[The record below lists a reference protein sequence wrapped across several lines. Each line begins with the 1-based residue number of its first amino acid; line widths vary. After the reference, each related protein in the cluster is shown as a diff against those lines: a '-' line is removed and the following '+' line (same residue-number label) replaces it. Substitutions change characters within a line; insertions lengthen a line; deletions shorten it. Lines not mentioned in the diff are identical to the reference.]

1 VHGHEVAY
9 VRAGRGPKLLL
20 LHGLGC
26 DHRTWLPVLSEL
38 SRHFTVIAP
47 DLLGHG
53 RSAKPRADYSVAGYA
68 NGVRDLLTVLG
79 VDRVTVVG
87 HSLGGGVALQFA
99 YQFPERVERLCL
111 VSSGGIGAEVSML
124 LRLVSLPVTTPLLA
138 AMTTLPVRR
147 FGSAALSLLARTRL
161 TRFRDAGELGR
172 IYEQL
177 GDPATRLAFRS
188 VVRGVIDWQGQI
200 ITLAD
205 RAYLAAQMPMCVV
218 WGEHDPVIPSAHAQV
233 AAEHLPAARTGTTP
247 AGSQASCASSSPR
260 PRRRATTPD
269 GGERFSAAGRRP
281 SSRRYRW
288 LWRAD
293 PGGSEP
299 RTTDDGALGGLPKL
313 DLPLFLRAVVGFVPT
328 VLPGQDPAPV
338 FREVCDAQ
346 EPDSAVQSGRSGD
359 VPRVRRVRSRGRRSL
374 ALCAPGGERRVRVPQ
389 R

>member
-1 VHGHEVAY
+1 MHGHEVAY

-26 DHRTWLPVLSEL
+26 DHQTWLPVLSEL

-53 RSAKPRADYSVAGYA
+53 RSAKPRADYSIAGYA

-111 VSSGGIGAEVSML
+111 VSSGGIAAEVSML

-147 FGSAALSLLARTRL
+147 CGSVALGLLAKTRL
-161 TRFRDAGELGR
+161 ARFRDAGELGR

-188 VVRGVIDWQGQI
+188 VVRGVIDWKGQI

-205 RAYLAAQMPMCVV
+205 RAYLAQQMPMCVV
-218 WGEHDPVIPSAHAQV
+218 WGEHDPVIPSGHAQV
-233 AAEHLPAARTGTTP
+233 AAEHLPSARIEVLADAGHFPHRDHPGRFAAIVREFVTGTAP
-247 AGSQASCASSSPR
+247 AR
-260 PRRRATTPD
+260 YH
-269 GGERFSAAGRRP
+269 AGR
-281 SSRRYRW
+281 
-288 LWRAD
+288 WRA
-293 PGGSEP
+293 
-299 RTTDDGALGGLPKL
+299 L
-313 DLPLFLRAVVGFVPT
+313 LRRG
-328 VLPGQDPAPV
+328 PAP
-338 FREVCDAQ
+338 DLQ
-346 EPDSAVQSGRSGD
+346 AVP
-359 VPRVRRVRSRGRRSL
+359 V
-374 ALCAPGGERRVRVPQ
+374 ALES
-389 R
+389 